1 MKIQSNIWHRQL
13 RGDPG
18 DLARRAGVLFIV
30 GSTCFALGAFP
41 PYFLNATAQAVGVTF
56 FIGSVFFTS
65 AGLTQLLG
73 FNRESG
79 RLVQPGSKT
88 WWALAV
94 QLAGMIFFNVNTF
107 RAGFVDVPSDEVNRL
122 IWAPDF
128 FGSVAFLVASHLA
141 WLAVCGTLWCVRETS
156 SDWWMAGLNYVGSV
170 FFMLS
175 ALGAFFL
182 ETTGEVVNIT
192 LVNAGTFL
200 GAVCF
205 ILGAYLL
212 LPVHEQPLAASGS

>member
-1 MKIQSNIWHRQL
+1 MATGSHIWHRHL

-18 DLARRAGVLFIV
+18 DLARRAGILFIV
-30 GSTCFALGAFP
+30 GSTCFALGSFP
-41 PYFLNATAQAVGVTF
+41 PYFLNMSAQVVGVTF

-65 AGLTQLLG
+65 AGLTQLLETT
-73 FNRESG
+73 RESG
-79 RLVQPGSKT
+79 RLLQPHRKL

-94 QLAGMIFFNVNTF
+94 QLAGMVFFNVNTF
-107 RAGFVDVPSDEVNRL
+107 RAAFLDVPSDEVNRL

-141 WLAVCGTLWCVRETS
+141 WLVVCGRMWCVRQS
-156 SDWWMAGLNYVGSV
+156 SPDWWMAGLNYLGSV

-205 ILGAYLL
+205 LLGAYLL
-212 LPVHEQPLAASGS
+212 LPQREVPTSSSP

>member
-1 MKIQSNIWHRQL
+1 MATGSHIWHRHL
-13 RGDPG
+13 RGDPC
-18 DLARRAGVLFIV
+18 DLARRAGILFIV
-30 GSTCFALGAFP
+30 GSTCFALGSLP
-41 PYFLNATAQAVGVTF
+41 PYFLNMSAQAVGVTF

-65 AGLTQLLG
+65 AGLTQLLELT
-73 FNRESG
+73 RESG
-79 RLVQPGSKT
+79 RPLLTHRKI

-94 QLAGMIFFNVNTF
+94 QLAGMVFFNVNTF
-107 RAGFVDVPSDEVNRL
+107 RAAFLDVPSDEVNRL

-141 WLAVCGTLWCVRETS
+141 WLVVCGSLWCVRQS
-156 SDWWMAGLNYVGSV
+156 SPDWWMAGLNYLGSV

-205 ILGAYLL
+205 LLGAYLL
-212 LPVHEQPLAASGS
+212 LPLREVPTASTP